1 MLHCIVNLY
10 WQYDKKVFMNK
21 QMIQAVA
28 VQLLIVTTGVLIAFE
43 IKRLRDRAKLKPPT
57 EVK

>member
-1 MLHCIVNLY
+1 
-10 WQYDKKVFMNK
+10 MNK